1 MKVEIK
7 LQPDLK
13 APFAVIYTEEVTA
26 EVQRAVHLLAE
37 ERADL
42 ISAAEDE
49 KIVMLHPEDIFLI
62 RVESDKTIL
71 YTAKRQYRSNRRLY
85 ELEHLLGKNFM
96 RISKGV
102 IINLQLLDY
111 VAPSLG
117 GVMVLVMKNG
127 QRDYISR
134 KYLPAFK
141 RYLGIYRRR

>member
-7 LQPDLK
+7 LQPELNV
-13 APFAVIYTEEVTA
+13 PFAVIHTGKVTA
-26 EVQRAVHLLAE
+26 EVQRVAALLSE
-37 ERADL
+37 ERASL
-42 ISAAEDE
+42 ISAGEDE
-49 KIVMLHPEDIFLI
+49 KIVMLHPEAEKAVIYG
-62 RVESDKTIL
+62 E
-71 YTAKRQYRSNRRLY
+71 KRQFRSGKRLY
-85 ELEHLLGKNFM
+85 ELEALLGPDFM
-96 RISKGV
+96 RISKST

-141 RYLGIYRRR
+141 RYLGI

>member
-13 APFAVIYTEEVTA
+13 APFAVIYTAEVTA
-26 EVQRAVHLLAE
+26 EVQRAVSLLAE
-37 ERADL
+37 EHADL
-42 ISAAEDE
+42 ISAAEEE
-49 KIVMLHPEDIFLI
+49 KIVMLHPEDIYLI

-71 YTAKRQYRSNRRLY
+71 YTAKRLY

-141 RYLGIYRRR
+141 RYLGL

>member
-13 APFAVIYTEEVTA
+13 TPFAVIYAEEVTA
-26 EVQRAVHLLAE
+26 EVQRAVSLLAE
-37 ERADL
+37 EHADL
-42 ISAAEDE
+42 ISAAEEE
-49 KIVMLHPEDIFLI
+49 KIVMLHPEDIYLI
-62 RVESDKTIL
+62 RAESDKTIL

-141 RYLGIYRRR
+141 RYLGI

>member
-13 APFAVIYTEEVTA
+13 APFAVIYTEEVTE
-26 EVQRAVHLLAE
+26 EVQRAVHLLTE

-42 ISAAEDE
+42 ISAAEEE
-49 KIVMLHPEDIFLI
+49 KIVMLHPEDIYLI
-62 RVESDKTIL
+62 RAESDKTTL

-85 ELEHLLGKNFM
+85 ELERLLGKNFM

-127 QRDYISR
+127 LRDYISR

-141 RYLGIYRRR
+141 RYLGI

>member
-13 APFAVIYTEEVTA
+13 APFAVIYTEEVTD
-26 EVQRAVHLLAE
+26 EVQRAVHLLTE

-42 ISAAEDE
+42 ISAAEEE
-49 KIVMLHPEDIFLI
+49 KIVMLHPEDIYLI
-62 RVESDKTIL
+62 RAESDKTTL

-85 ELEHLLGKNFM
+85 ELERLLGKNFM

-141 RYLGIYRRR
+141 RYLGLSRRR

>member
-13 APFAVIYTEEVTA
+13 TPFAVIYAEEVTA
-26 EVQRAVHLLAE
+26 EVQRAVSLLAE
-37 ERADL
+37 EHADL
-42 ISAAEDE
+42 ISATEEE
-49 KIVMLHPEDIFLI
+49 KIVMLHPEDIYLI
-62 RVESDKTIL
+62 RAESDKTIL

-85 ELEHLLGKNFM
+85 ELERLLGKNFM

-141 RYLGIYRRR
+141 RYLGI

>member
-13 APFAVIYTEEVTA
+13 APFAVIYTEEVTE
-26 EVQRAVHLLAE
+26 EVQRAVHLLTE

-42 ISAAEDE
+42 ISAAEEE
-49 KIVMLHPEDIFLI
+49 KIVMLHPEDIYLI
-62 RVESDKTIL
+62 RAESDKTTL

-85 ELEHLLGKNFM
+85 ELERLLGKDFM

-141 RYLGIYRRR
+141 RYLGL

>member
-141 RYLGIYRRR
+141 RYLGI

>member
-7 LQPDLK
+7 LQPELNV
-13 APFAVIYTEEVTA
+13 PFAVIHTGKVTA
-26 EVQRAVHLLAE
+26 EVQRVAALLSE
-37 ERADL
+37 ERASL
-42 ISAAEDE
+42 ISAGEDE
-49 KIVMLHPEDIFLI
+49 KIVMLHPEKAVIYG
-62 RVESDKTIL
+62 E
-71 YTAKRQYRSNRRLY
+71 KRQFRSGKRLY
-85 ELEHLLGKNFM
+85 ELEALLGPDFM
-96 RISKGV
+96 RISKST

-141 RYLGIYRRR
+141 RYLGI

>member
-13 APFAVIYTEEVTA
+13 APFAVIYTEEVTD

-42 ISAAEDE
+42 ISAAEEE
-49 KIVMLHPEDIFLI
+49 KIVMLHPEDIYLI

-85 ELEHLLGKNFM
+85 ELEQLLGKNFM
-96 RISKGV
+96 RISKGT

-141 RYLGIYRRR
+141 RYLGI

>member
-13 APFAVIYTEEVTA
+13 APFAVIYTEEVTD

-42 ISAAEDE
+42 ISAAEEE
-49 KIVMLHPEDIFLI
+49 KIVMLHPEDIYLI
-62 RVESDKTIL
+62 RAESDKTIL
-71 YTAKRQYRSNRRLY
+71 YTDKRQYRSNRRLY
-85 ELEHLLGKNFM
+85 ELERLLGKNFM

-141 RYLGIYRRR
+141 RYLGL

>member
-13 APFAVIYTEEVTA
+13 APFAVIYTEEVTD

-42 ISAAEDE
+42 ISAAEEE
-49 KIVMLHPEDIFLI
+49 KIVMLHPEDIYLI
-62 RVESDKTIL
+62 RAESDKTIL

-85 ELEHLLGKNFM
+85 ELERLLGKNFM

-141 RYLGIYRRR
+141 RYLGI

>member
-13 APFAVIYTEEVTA
+13 APFAVIYTEEVTD
-26 EVQRAVHLLAE
+26 EVQRAVHLLTE

-42 ISAAEDE
+42 ISAAEEE
-49 KIVMLHPEDIFLI
+49 KIVMLHPEDIYLI
-62 RVESDKTIL
+62 RAESDKTTL

-85 ELEHLLGKNFM
+85 ELERLLGKNFM

-141 RYLGIYRRR
+141 RYLGL

>member
-13 APFAVIYTEEVTA
+13 APFAVIYTEEVTE
-26 EVQRAVHLLAE
+26 EVQRAVHLLTE

-42 ISAAEDE
+42 ISAAEEE
-49 KIVMLHPEDIFLI
+49 KIVMLHPEDIYLI
-62 RVESDKTIL
+62 RAESDKTTL

-85 ELEHLLGKNFM
+85 ELERLLGKNFM

-141 RYLGIYRRR
+141 RYLGL

>member
-7 LQPDLK
+7 LQPELNV
-13 APFAVIYTEEVTA
+13 PFAVIHTGKVTA
-26 EVQRAVHLLAE
+26 EVQRVAALLSE
-37 ERADL
+37 ERASL
-42 ISAAEDE
+42 ISTGEDE
-49 KIVMLHPEDIFLI
+49 KIVMLHPEEIYLV
-62 RVESDKTIL
+62 RVEAEKAVI
-71 YTAKRQYRSNRRLY
+71 YGEKRQFRSGKRLY
-85 ELEHLLGKNFM
+85 ELEALLGPDFM
-96 RISKGV
+96 RISKST

-141 RYLGIYRRR
+141 RYLGI

>member
-7 LQPDLK
+7 LQPELNV
-13 APFAVIYTEEVTA
+13 PFAVIHTGKVTA
-26 EVQRAVHLLAE
+26 EVQRVAALLSE
-37 ERADL
+37 ERASL
-42 ISAAEDE
+42 ISAGEDE
-49 KIVMLHPEDIFLI
+49 KIVMLHPEEIYLV
-62 RVESDKTIL
+62 RVEAEKAGI
-71 YTAKRQYRSNRRLY
+71 YGEKRQFRSGKRLY
-85 ELEHLLGKNFM
+85 ELEALLGPDFM
-96 RISKGV
+96 RISKST

-141 RYLGIYRRR
+141 RYLGI

>member
-7 LQPDLK
+7 LQSDLK
-13 APFAVIYTEEVTA
+13 VPFAVIYTAEVTA
-26 EVQRAVHLLAE
+26 EVQRAVSLLAE
-37 ERADL
+37 EHADL
-42 ISAAEDE
+42 ISAAEEE
-49 KIVMLHPEDIFLI
+49 KIVMLHPEDIYLI

-141 RYLGIYRRR
+141 RYLGI